1 VYSILHD
8 RDALWILAALVP
20 LGIASAAWAL
30 QMACG
35 FCSVDPPE
43 FSHAVTTVVIIA
55 VANAILRLVLQNTG
69 YGDGIGPEYMAPL
82 LMTTAVIS
90 LSLPTSPFVA
100 ATITA
105 VELVLC
111 AIIYFGLVWLHTV
124 VTQSVMMLT

>member
-1 VYSILHD
+1 VYGILHD

-30 QMACG
+30 QLACG

-43 FSHAVTTVVIIA
+43 FAQAVTTVVIIA

-69 YGDGIGPEYMAPL
+69 YGDGIGAEYMAPL
-82 LMTTAVIS
+82 LMTSAVIS
-90 LSLPTSPFVA
+90 LSVPTGPFVA
-100 ATITA
+100 TTITA

-111 AIIYFGLVWLHTV
+111 AMIYCGLVWLHTV
-124 VTQSVMMLT
+124 VAQSLSMLA